1 VSAGV
6 RWGRWRR
13 GVQLLS
19 AALFVL
25 LPLANAAGH
34 RGVVGSLAALRAGPL
49 DLVEPAAGA
58 TALLAGGAA
67 ARWGAL
73 AVGAA
78 PLVLLALALGSAFC
92 GWLCPFG
99 LVSEGLDRLRGRRA
113 WRSGARDRARR
124 VRWTVLAAVLAGSA
138 LAALPLGALLQGPR
152 ALTVAALEAAYLGAV
167 SPFAAWTLGALL
179 ALDLLLPRRLFCRA
193 LCPAGAVASLLR
205 TPRTLRI
212 AVDPER
218 CRCHATPHCL
228 AACPWGIDPRSAGR
242 LDGCTSCLACVE
254 ACPSAA
260 LRATFARRNGTAN
273 AATRL
278 ACEAPGARPEAHP
291 QARTQRR

>member
-1 VSAGV
+1 VSDGA

-13 GVQLLS
+13 ATQLAS
-19 AALFVL
+19 AALFL
-25 LPLANAAGH
+25 ALPLANAAGH
-34 RGVVGSLAALRAGPL
+34 RGVLGSLAALRLGSV
-49 DLVEPAAGA
+49 DLVEPAAAA

-67 ARWGAL
+67 ARWGAIL
-73 AVGAA
+73 LGAA
-78 PLVLLALALGSAFC
+78 PLVLLALVLGSAFC

-99 LVSEGLDRLRGRRA
+99 LASEGLDRVRRRPP
-113 WRSGARDRARR
+113 WRPGAQDRARR
-124 VRWTVLAAVLAGSA
+124 VRAIALAAALAGSA

-152 ALTVAALEAAYLGAV
+152 ALTVAALEAVYLGAV

-179 ALDLLLPRRLFCRA
+179 ALDLLLPRRLLCRA
-193 LCPAGAVASLLR
+193 LCPAGALASVLR

-218 CRCHATPHCL
+218 CSCRGAPHCL
-228 AACPWGIDPRSAGR
+228 AACPWGVDPRTAGR

-260 LRATFARRNGTAN
+260 LRPTFRTKGGRR
-273 AATRL
+273 
-278 ACEAPGARPEAHP
+278 
-291 QARTQRR
+291 